1 LLQKSRI
8 GVFGTTDVHEFYTHN
23 KSVCIPL
30 VPPALREDRGKSLGL
45 LMLLWEECMKIF
57 LETER
62 LILRQ
67 FTQDDANNLFE
78 LDSDLEVIRFT
89 PDAGKPKNYTV
100 IKTQLLP
107 RFFAYYEQ
115 YDNYG
120 VWATIEKS
128 SQAFIGWF
136 YFRPAVHASYFNS
149 VFSNESDVEIG
160 YRLQKAAWGKG
171 YATEGSKA
179 LIFKGFSELGTQR
192 VVSVALAANV
202 ASIRVLEKAGLK
214 LENRFVYEGHGQE
227 VLIYAL
233 NKDEFKLE
241 KYFTT

>member
-1 LLQKSRI
+1 
-8 GVFGTTDVHEFYTHN
+8 
-23 KSVCIPL
+23 
-30 VPPALREDRGKSLGL
+30 
-45 LMLLWEECMKIF
+45 MKIF

-67 FTQDDANNLFE
+67 FTEDDADNLFE
-78 LDSDLEVIRFT
+78 LDSDPEVVRFT
-89 PDAGKPKNYTV
+89 PDAGKPKDYTV
-100 IKTQLLP
+100 IQTQILH

-115 YDNYG
+115 YNGYG
-120 VWATIEKS
+120 VWAAIEKS

-136 YFRPAVHASYFNS
+136 FFRPVVHALYFDPALA
-149 VFSNESDVEIG
+149 NESDVEIG
-160 YRLQKAAWGKG
+160 YRLRKAAWGKG

-192 VVSVALAANV
+192 VVAVALAANV

-227 VLIYAL
+227 IVIYAL
-233 NKDEFKLE
+233 NRTDW
-241 KYFTT
+241 FTANSK